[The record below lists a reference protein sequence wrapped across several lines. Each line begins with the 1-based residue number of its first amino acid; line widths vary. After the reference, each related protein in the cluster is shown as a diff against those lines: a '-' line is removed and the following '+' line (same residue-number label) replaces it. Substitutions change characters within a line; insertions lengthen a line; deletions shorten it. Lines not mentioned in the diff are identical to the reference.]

1 MSIVHQVWEAVEEED
16 KRLPTGTKILL
27 EMLSRDDDGIFPS
40 ERSWNSFVTSN
51 FGDGMKGIYLTGTP
65 SEKLLKKYCYQIEQY
80 KHLFVV
86 HIGGGKY
93 FAVAPEDLE
102 FTFEYDANNY
112 AKGANFPTMV
122 EIFVTA
128 RIKEPE

>member
-1 MSIVHQVWEAVEEED
+1 MSIVYQVWEAIEED
-16 KRLPTGTKILL
+16 QRMPTGTKISL
-27 EMLSRDDDGIFPS
+27 EVLSKDDDG
-40 ERSWNSFVTSN
+40 ERSWNSFLTSN
-51 FGDGMKGIYLTGTP
+51 FGDGDKGIYLTGEP
-65 SEKLLKKYCYQIEQY
+65 RKGLLRKYCYQLEQY

-93 FAVAPEDLE
+93 MAVAPEDLE

-112 AKGANFPTMV
+112 ARGANMPTMV

-128 RIKEPE
+128 HIKEPG

>member
-1 MSIVHQVWEAVEEED
+1 MSIVYQVWEAVEED
-16 KRLPTGTKILL
+16 KRMPTGTKISL
-27 EMLSRDDDGIFPS
+27 EVLSKDDDGIFPS
-40 ERSWNSFVTSN
+40 ERSWNSF
-51 FGDGMKGIYLTGTP
+51 GDKGIYLTG
-65 SEKLLKKYCYQIEQY
+65 LLKKYCYKLEQY

-93 FAVAPEDLE
+93 FAVEPENLE

-112 AKGANFPTMV
+112 ARGANFPTMV

-128 RIKEPE
+128 HVKEPE